1 MRSDPT
7 PGSQKFQ
14 TQVFPGQFTR
24 SDSSRPGHCRVA
36 CPSAL
41 PDAPPDD
48 TVPISPPLT
57 ANAARQFS
65 LLILCTTGFLLGRC
79 RLWELREEAHLG
91 VREARTM
98 SQLCL

>member
-24 SDSSRPGHCRVA
+24 SDGSRPGLCWA
-36 CPSAL
+36 PSAL
-41 PDAPPDD
+41 PTAPPDG
-48 TVPISPPLT
+48 TVSFSSPLT
-57 ANAARQFS
+57 MNATRQFS
-65 LLILCTTGFLLGRC
+65 LLIFCTTGFLLGRC
-79 RLWELREEAHLG
+79 RLWELREDPHLG